1 VRGAL
6 RSVVHAGVMQIDES
20 ARQVTVA
27 GSHDVIVAGGGPAG
41 VAAAIAAAQAGANVL
56 LIEASGALG
65 GVWTGGLLTYVLDAG
80 NKTGGV
86 MAGLLDRLRRA
97 EGRPVC
103 TDQAHDLPWV
113 TGSWYFDPETMR
125 AELESWCGELGITV
139 LYHSRVVAAQ
149 VAGRRVTHV
158 LSEGPGGRLAWA
170 ARACVDA
177 TGNGDLG
184 ALAGCAFAMGRG
196 EDGQVQPL
204 SLLALV
210 GGVDPAA
217 IAPFV
222 HGAPGSGGE
231 PGRRLLAAL
240 RSAGADPSYG
250 HPVLFPAGPGLWS
263 LMANH
268 EYGIRCDD
276 ALGLSRA
283 TVAARREVHA
293 LVAALRSLGGAWSG
307 LRVVATASQ
316 IGIREGRR
324 LAGRYTLTAD
334 DLACGARFVDAVC
347 RVNFPVDIH
356 ALDPRRDKGF
366 SDGGVRAQPYDI
378 PLRAL
383 QSAAHDNL
391 AFAGRCISGDFV
403 AHASYRVTGNAVP
416 MGEAAGRWAAG

>member
-1 VRGAL
+1 
-6 RSVVHAGVMQIDES
+6 MQIHES
-20 ARQVTVA
+20 ARSITVA
-27 GSHDVIVAGGGPAG
+27 GSYQVIVAGGGPAG
-41 VAAAIAAAQAGANVL
+41 VAAAISAAQAGAKVL
-56 LIEASGALG
+56 LIEMAGALG
-65 GVWTGGLLTYVLDAG
+65 GVWTSGLLTYVLDAG

-86 MAGLLDRLRRA
+86 MAGLLEHLRQA
-97 EGRPVC
+97 EGRPVS
-103 TDQAHDLPWV
+103 TDQAHALPWV

-125 AELESWCGELGITV
+125 AVLESWCTELGVTV

-149 VAGRRVTHV
+149 VVDRRVTHV
-158 LSEGPGGRLAWA
+158 ISEGPGGRLAWA
-170 ARACVDA
+170 AQACVDA

-184 ALAGCAFAMGRG
+184 ALAGCAFAMGK
-196 EDGQVQPL
+196 EDAGQVQPL

-210 GGVDPAA
+210 GGVDPVA
-217 IAPFV
+217 ITPFV
-222 HGAPGSGGE
+222 HGTPGSGGE

-240 RSAGADPSYG
+240 RSAGTNPSYG

-268 EYGIRCDD
+268 EYSIRCDD
-276 ALGLSRA
+276 AIGLSRA
-283 TVAARREVHA
+283 TIAARREVHA
-293 LVAALRSLGGAWSG
+293 LVAALRGLGGVWNG
-307 LRVVATASQ
+307 LRVVATAGQ

-324 LAGRYTLTAD
+324 LAGRYTLTAE
-334 DLACGARFVDAVC
+334 DLACGARFDDAVC

-356 ALDPRRDKGF
+356 ALDPQRDKGY

-403 AHASYRVTGNAVP
+403 AHASYRVTGNALP
-416 MGEAAGRWAAG
+416 MGEAAGRWAAGRA